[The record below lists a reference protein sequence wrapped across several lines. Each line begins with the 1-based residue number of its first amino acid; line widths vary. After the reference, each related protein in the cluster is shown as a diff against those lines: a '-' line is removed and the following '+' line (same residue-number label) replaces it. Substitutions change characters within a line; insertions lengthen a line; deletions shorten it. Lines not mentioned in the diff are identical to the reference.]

1 MSLKISYK
9 ISLIASALLLVCTF
23 CAVSAAADQTTGP
36 AYEWEKHIATYG
48 NGSDA
53 VSIAVAS
60 VWQMPDGTFIA
71 GGKTDYGRAVFG
83 MDSVGNIQW
92 VRNVSGGDVNGT
104 VRFLQSCPDGGVY
117 LFTDGEN
124 LIKLSNSSA
133 DAKELWQYHLPLG
146 VITSI
151 EVLPHGDILM
161 GGDHLQSFLIKLDT
175 DGNELWNRSLGNPA
189 GGGQFRIRSV
199 QTGNDDKY
207 IIAGYVDPIY
217 YETPYRAFAMEINE
231 TGGDVWNQQYKTD
244 NVSILFTAIAPIDN
258 GRYAAGAIES
268 QLVPSLDNGGE
279 TEYVPYV
286 VILDKDGK
294 AVSKKAVDGV
304 DLIYN
309 IQKAADGGL
318 YIFGSKDTQPGV
330 TEHIIVKTDSE
341 GYTDWSKNMGDL
353 TVKSIQ
359 GTPDNGLLILGTDE
373 KTGESVIIK
382 TEPANPVKPRQSAA
396 KQSPGFG
403 PTAVFA
409 ALSVIG
415 GVLAV
420 SGRRKE

>member
-9 ISLIASALLLVCTF
+9 ISLLASALLILCTV
-23 CAVSAAADQTTGP
+23 CAVSAAAGQTTGP
-36 AYEWEKHIATYG
+36 AYEWEKHIATCG

-53 VSIAVAS
+53 VNVTVAS
-60 VWQMPDGTFIA
+60 VWQMPDGTYIA

-124 LIKLSNSSA
+124 LIKLSNASA

-207 IIAGYVDPIY
+207 IVTGYVDPIY

-244 NVSILFTAIAPIDN
+244 NVSILFTSIAPIDN
-258 GRYAAGAIES
+258 GRYAAGAVES
-268 QLVPSLDNGGE
+268 QLVPSLDNGGDAE
-279 TEYVPYV
+279 FVPYV

-294 AVSKKAVDGV
+294 AVSKKAIDEV

-318 YIFGSKDTQPGV
+318 YIFGSKDTPSGV

-341 GYTDWSKNMGDL
+341 GNADWSKNMGDF

-359 GTPDNGLLILGTDE
+359 GMPDNGLLILGTDG

-382 TEPANPVKPRQSAA
+382 TEPAAPVRPRQSTA

-403 PTAVFA
+403 LITVFA
-409 ALSVIG
+409 ALAAVG

-420 SGRRKE
+420 FGRRKE